1 MTFTA
6 GDFTTSKI
14 ETCKGFV
21 EQAAVKSRR
30 ASTHLEAAKVFWNEL
45 QKVKNLQDLTKSEH
59 LKEELISVAGV
70 SAKAKRYLTS
80 KDIETILGGI
90 VAGIPADA
98 STSFHQDIFMRYLL
112 TKGASFD
119 GEMRNVV
126 GSTAQRKVARILLSK
141 LSAEK
146 IDARILFSG
155 SKAFVNIDGAIEVME
170 DESAKVSQMY
180 WPNRVLLFDKKP
192 KIINKSVDAILLDS
206 SSRREAKDLQETQST
221 YLACGEL
228 KGGIDPAGAD
238 EHWKTAVSALDRIR
252 TVFTGNNKPPLLF
265 FIGAAIEQ
273 SMAAEL
279 ASQLNSG
286 ALSMAA
292 NLTKPQQLDD
302 LVSALLRL

>member
-6 GDFTTSKI
+6 DDFTTSKI

-30 ASTHLEAAKVFWNEL
+30 ASKHLDAAKVFWDEL
-45 QKVKNLQDLTKSEH
+45 QKVKSLQDLTKSAH

-70 SAKAKRYLTS
+70 SAKARKYLTS
-80 KDIETILGGI
+80 ADIETILSGI

-126 GSTAQRKVARILLSK
+126 GATAQRKVAKLLISK
-141 LSAEK
+141 LSASNLRAN
-146 IDARILFSG
+146 IVFSG
-155 SKAFVNIDGAIEVME
+155 TKKGVDIAGATKAME
-170 DESAKVSQMY
+170 DESAKISLME
-180 WPNRVLLFDKKP
+180 WKNRVLLFDKKP

-206 SSRREAKDLQETQST
+206 SSGKGSKELQELPTC

-252 TVFTGNNKPPLLF
+252 TVFAGNKKPPLIF

-273 SMAAEL
+273 SMASEL
-279 ASQLNSG
+279 ASQLNKG

-302 LVSALLRL
+302 LVSSLLRL

>member
-1 MTFTA
+1 MNFTA
-6 GDFTTSKI
+6 DDFTTSKI

-30 ASTHLEAAKVFWNEL
+30 ASKHLEAAKVFWKEL
-45 QKVKNLQDLTKSEH
+45 QKVKGIQDLIKSEH

-80 KDIETILGGI
+80 KDVEKILSGI
-90 VAGIPADA
+90 FAGIPDDA

-126 GSTAQRKVARILLSK
+126 GATAQRRVAKILLSK
-141 LSAEK
+141 LSAAK

-155 SKAFVNIDGAIEVME
+155 SKDLVDIDGAIKVMK
-170 DESAKVSQMY
+170 DESAKISQMS

-192 KIINKSVDAILLDS
+192 KIINKSVDAILLNS
-206 SSRREAKDLQETQST
+206 SSRVQAKDLQETHSS

-252 TVFTGNNKPPLLF
+252 TVFSGNKKPPLLF

-286 ALSMAA
+286 SLSMAA